1 MCLFSGSYFVRSLV
15 GPAFEL
21 RCGRFS
27 CDVVFAVVSFD
38 RVVFLIDF
46 LSLVGVVIC

>member
-1 MCLFSGSYFVRSLV
+1 MRSLFGTV
-15 GPAFEL
+15 FEI

-38 RVVFLIDF
+38 RAYFFKVDF